1 MFYSRRFLAL
11 FIWTLTLG
19 AILQATSPAILAQ
32 RAYNNV
38 GRTPSDE
45 EIRNL
50 GVIISPGGKDLP
62 PGRGT
67 AKEGAEL
74 YAKQCALCHGK
85 TGEGGV
91 ADKLVMGSPG
101 NPHRGPYTDQ
111 DRHPVGFWAYSTTVW
126 DYINRAMPAN
136 RGGTLKPDEVYA
148 LTAYLLYM
156 NGIIQETDVMDAQSL
171 PKVQMPNR
179 ENFAPAKRFGR
190 RTPKDPAGFDR
201 ARQ

>member
-1 MFYSRRFLAL
+1 MTAGALLLA
-11 FIWTLTLG
+11 TPG
-19 AILQATSPAILAQ
+19 VMLAQ
-32 RAYNNV
+32 RAYSNV

-50 GVIISPGGKDLP
+50 GVLVSPGGKDLP

-74 YAKQCALCHGK
+74 YAKQCAVCHGK

-91 ADKLVMGSPG
+91 ADRLVMGSPG
-101 NPHRGPYTDQ
+101 NPHRGMYTDQ
-111 DRHPVGFWAYSTTVW
+111 DRHPVGFWAYATTVW

-156 NGIIQETDVMDAQSL
+156 NGIIKESDVMDAQSL

-179 ENFAPAKRFGR
+179 ENFLPANLVWPPN
-190 RTPKDPAGFDR
+190 PKKPSWY
-201 ARQ
+201 

>member
-1 MFYSRRFLAL
+1 MFHSRRFLAP
-11 FIWTLTLG
+11 FIWALTVATVLLG
-19 AILQATSPAILAQ
+19 TSGMMLAQ

-38 GRTPSDE
+38 GRAPSDE

-101 NPHRGPYTDQ
+101 NPHQGMYTDQ
-111 DRHPVGFWAYSTTVW
+111 DRHPIGFWAYATTVW

-136 RGGTLKPDEVYA
+136 RGGSLKPDEVYA

-156 NGIIQETDVMDAQSL
+156 NGIIQDTDVMDAQSL

-179 ENFAPAKRFGR
+179 DNFVPAKPVWPPN
-190 RTPKDPAGFDR
+190 PKRPSWF
-201 ARQ
+201 

>member
-1 MFYSRRFLAL
+1 MCYSVRFLRFVAPLILLAL
-11 FIWTLTLG
+11 LST
-19 AILQATSPAILAQ
+19 PAVGLAQ
-32 RAYNNV
+32 RAYSNI
-38 GRTPSDE
+38 GRTPSQE
-45 EIRNL
+45 EIQSL
-50 GVIISPGGKDLP
+50 GVIVDPLGKNLP
-62 PGRGT
+62 AGKGT

-74 YAKQCALCHGK
+74 YAKQCTACHGK

-101 NPHRGPYTDQ
+101 NPHRGMYTDQ
-111 DRHPVGFWAYSTTVW
+111 DRHPVGFWAYATTVW

-179 ENFAPAKRFGR
+179 ENFYRQSRFGR